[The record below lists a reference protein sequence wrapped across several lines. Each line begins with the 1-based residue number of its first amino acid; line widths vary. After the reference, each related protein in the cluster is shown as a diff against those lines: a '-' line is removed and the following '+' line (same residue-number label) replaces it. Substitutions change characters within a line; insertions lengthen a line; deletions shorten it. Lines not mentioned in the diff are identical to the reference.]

1 MVQDIRLFK
10 IKNITILVGIF
21 IGTLFLITQKDISSL
36 LYHFGG
42 MIVPILILFP
52 LFMLRMFG
60 AGDIK
65 LLSVVGLFLG
75 TQAAIHIIIASIVI
89 GGVLSLVKLV
99 QNRNIKQRAAY
110 FIQYIRGSSCGIRA
124 GYYDAKSDNYTNAI
138 HFSIAISVAVV
149 LWLVFIGG
157 IR

>member
-1 MVQDIRLFK
+1 MLQDIRLFK

-21 IGTLFLITQKDISSL
+21 TGVLFLITQEDISSML
-36 LYHFGG
+36 NYFGG

-75 TQAAIHIIIASIVI
+75 IQAAIHIIIASIVI
-89 GGVLSLVKLV
+89 GGILSIIKLV
-99 QNRNIKQRAAY
+99 QNRNIKQRVAY
-110 FIQYIRGSSCGIRA
+110 FMQYVRGTSCGIRS
-124 GYYDAKSDNYTNAI
+124 GYYDANSDNYTNAI
-138 HFSIAISVAVV
+138 HFSIAILVAVV
-149 LWLVFIGG
+149 LWLFLIGG
-157 IR
+157 II